1 MPRPRPTLV
10 APIALAAVLALAPAS
25 PAGAAE
31 HRFGLGVNYWQTLDD
46 LVDEGFDVEEDGLAP
61 VVTYQYRPGGLIGFQ
76 IDLEY
81 FDDGFGGATSEAL
94 SPQVYLTVGGGL
106 YGAVGV
112 GITYSSDFQD
122 DFSDPFWAAR
132 IGLDFELLPKIHLD
146 IHANYRAG
154 TFDELDQADTDSITL
169 GAAVRAGL

>member
-1 MPRPRPTLV
+1 MRPLLP
-10 APIALAAVLALAPAS
+10 LALLSLVLLLTLTGSS

-31 HRFGLGVNYWQTLDD
+31 HRFGVGVNYWRTLDD

-61 VVTYQYRPGGLIGFQ
+61 VVTYQYRPGGLIGLQ

-81 FDDGFGGATSEAL
+81 FEEGFGGSLSEAL
-94 SPQVYLTVGGGL
+94 SPQVYVTVGGGL

-122 DFSDPFWAAR
+122 EFSDPFWAAR
-132 IGLDFELLPKIHLD
+132 VGFDFELLPKIHLD
-146 IHANYRAG
+146 IHANYRANA
-154 TFDELDQADTDSITL
+154 FSELDQADTDTVIL
-169 GAAVRAGL
+169 GAAVRAGF

>member
-1 MPRPRPTLV
+1 MPRTRIFPALLAFLVVLAAGV
-10 APIALAAVLALAPAS
+10 APPLA
-25 PAGAAE
+25 AAE
-31 HRFGLGVNYWQTLDD
+31 HRFGLGVNYWQALDD

-81 FDDGFGGATSEAL
+81 FDEGFGGATSEAL
-94 SPQVYLTVGGGL
+94 SPQLYVTVGGGL

-112 GITYSSDFQD
+112 GITYSSDFED

-132 IGLDFELLPKIHLD
+132 IGFDMELLPKIHLD

-154 TFDELDQADTDSITL
+154 SFDELDQADTDSITL

>member
-1 MPRPRPTLV
+1 MRPL
-10 APIALAAVLALAPAS
+10 LALPLLSLVLLLTFTGSS

-31 HRFGLGVNYWQTLDD
+31 HRFGVGVNYWRTLDD

-61 VVTYQYRPGGLIGFQ
+61 VVTYQYRPGGLIGLQ

-81 FDDGFGGATSEAL
+81 FEEGFGGSLSEAL
-94 SPQVYLTVGGGL
+94 SPQVYVTVGGGL

-122 DFSDPFWAAR
+122 EFSDPFWAAR
-132 IGLDFELLPKIHLD
+132 VGFDFELLPKIHLD
-146 IHANYRAG
+146 IHANYRANA
-154 TFDELDQADTDSITL
+154 FSELDQADTDTVIL
-169 GAAVRAGL
+169 GAAVRAGF